1 MLDSIGSSGIGD
13 VQVFT
18 TENRGHSAEEMADMA
33 LNKIMLVSEDA
44 PPVIREQALAY
55 KDRLK
60 DILIFYMNR
69 MAQSERTTIWALMK
83 KQGHADIAEIIRR
96 LYWLLEHLLFVAVL
110 KNKHWLECTFGPRT
124 VEEIRVLFLLT
135 RLR

>member
-1 MLDSIGSSGIGD
+1 MFDVSGNSEIGE
-13 VQVFT
+13 VAVFT
-18 TENRGHSAEEMADMA
+18 STNRGHSPEEMAEMA

-60 DILIFYMNR
+60 EILVFYMNR

-83 KQGHADIAEIIRR
+83 KQGHEDIAEIIRR
-96 LYWLLEHLLFVAVL
+96 L
-110 KNKHWLECTFGPRT
+110 
-124 VEEIRVLFLLT
+124 
-135 RLR
+135 